1 MPLLARSRAN
11 LDKQTAQTVKQNKDI
26 KKILKK
32 MLPVK
37 FVVVGFQYFN
47 CVGAHHDVTVL
58 GFSTL
63 TVLEHMMM
71 LGFFN
76 TMLLGFSTLTVLEH
90 MMMLLGFS
98 TLTQC
103 CWVFV
108 L

>member
-1 MPLLARSRAN
+1 M
-11 LDKQTAQTVKQNKDI
+11 
-26 KKILKK
+26 
-32 MLPVK
+32 ML
-37 FVVVGFQYFN
+37 GFFN
-47 CVGAHHDVTVL
+47 TMLL

-76 TMLLGFSTLTVLEH
+76 TMLLGFNTLTVLEH